1 MKHALILGL
10 VCSTLSACAVRM
22 EARPDE
28 MPPPPPFAPPSMSYE
43 EAVELGSRYASDRGY
58 GYRLQEAHLID
69 GRYWNVN
76 FRIFDHERPGRLHLE
91 YDAFS
96 RQLLNADARLGR
108 GHGRGHGE
116 DDDHENEGE
125 HEHRH
130 RRESERDD

>member
-10 VCSTLSACAVRM
+10 VCSTLSACALRM

-28 MPPPPPFAPPSMSYE
+28 MRPPPPPPFGPPSMSYE
-43 EAVELGSRYASDRGY
+43 EAVQLGSRYASDRGY

-76 FRIFDHERPGRLHLE
+76 FRIFEHERPGRLHLE

-96 RQLLNADARLGR
+96 RRLLNADARLGR
-108 GHGRGHGE
+108 RHGE
-116 DDDHENEGE
+116 DDDHEHDGE

>member
-10 VCSTLSACAVRM
+10 VCSTLSACAMRM

-28 MPPPPPFAPPSMSYE
+28 MPPPPPFVPPSMSYE
-43 EAVELGSRYASDRGY
+43 EAVQLGSRYASDRGY

-69 GRYWNVN
+69 GRYWAVN
-76 FRIFDHERPGRLHLE
+76 FRIFEHERPGRLHLE

-108 GHGRGHGE
+108 GHGE
-116 DDDHENEGE
+116 DDDHEDDAE
-125 HEHRH
+125 HGHHH
-130 RRESERDD
+130 RRGWERDD

>member
-10 VCSTLSACAVRM
+10 VCSTLSGCAVRM

-28 MPPPPPFAPPSMSYE
+28 MRPPPPPFSPPSMSYE
-43 EAVELGSRYASDRGY
+43 EAVQLGSRYASDRGY
-58 GYRLQEAHLID
+58 GYRLQEAHLIA

-76 FRIFDHERPGRLHLE
+76 FRIFEHERPGRLHLE

-108 GHGRGHGE
+108 RHGE